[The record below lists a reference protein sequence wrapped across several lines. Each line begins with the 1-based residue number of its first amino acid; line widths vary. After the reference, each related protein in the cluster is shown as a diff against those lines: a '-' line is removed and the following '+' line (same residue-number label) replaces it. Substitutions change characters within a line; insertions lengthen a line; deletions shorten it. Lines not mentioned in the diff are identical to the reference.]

1 MHVPTELRTERL
13 VLRPWR
19 DDDDAFAFD
28 LYSRWEVAR
37 FLGRTP
43 AVMADLAD
51 AVRRV
56 ARLRALE
63 DDLRAFR
70 VVESASGEPV
80 GTVMLQ
86 PIPASGP
93 EPLRPS
99 GDTEIGWHFHP
110 DHRGHGYATEAAGA
124 LREAALVDLPRV
136 VAFTY
141 PDNTASQR
149 VCKRIGM
156 RRLDRRLLHRVG
168 NGGLP
173 SRHAGHEQ
181 LTEESV
187 PQEAGT
193 SSATGCRERRR
204 CSRASRATPPLT
216 ADTPRHGADLL
227 RY

>member
-1 MHVPTELRTERL
+1 MGRAHIPTELRTERL

-19 DDDDAFAFD
+19 DDDAVFAFD

-43 AVMADLAD
+43 AVMADPAD

-63 DDLRAFR
+63 DDLRAFS

-93 EPLRPS
+93 GPLRPS

-110 DHRGHGYATEAAGA
+110 DRGHGYATEAAGA
-124 LREAALVDLPRV
+124 LVEAALVGLRRV
-136 VAFTY
+136 VAVTY

-149 VCKRIGM
+149 VRERIGM
-156 RRLDRRLLHRVG
+156 RRLGRRLLQRVG
-168 NGGLP
+168 NGGLS
-173 SRHAGHEQ
+173 SRHAGREQ

-187 PQEAGT
+187 PQEAGK
-193 SSATGCRERRR
+193 SSVTGGRGLGVANGGDAAARR
-204 CSRASRATPPLT
+204 AQ
-216 ADTPRHGADLL
+216 LL
-227 RY
+227 R